1 MSSFYKQLPLNC
13 KGNIKITGADP
24 TTLSSHTFL
33 HEIYPYVVKMR
44 SALKNHIYFTK
55 KGTIN
60 TNTPE
65 RITICENN
73 CS

>member
-1 MSSFYKQLPLNC
+1 MSSFYKQLLLNC
-13 KGNIKITGADP
+13 KGNMKITGADP

-60 TNTPE
+60 TNTPK